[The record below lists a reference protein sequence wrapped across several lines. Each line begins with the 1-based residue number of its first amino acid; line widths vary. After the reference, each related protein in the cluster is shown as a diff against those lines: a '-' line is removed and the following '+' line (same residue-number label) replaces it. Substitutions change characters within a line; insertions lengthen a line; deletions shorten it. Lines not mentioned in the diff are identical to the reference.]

1 MPNLKDLLEN
11 ARFFGAK
18 SEALEAVDV
27 IRSADA
33 VGHSL
38 QLVRAHHGGTTS
50 LYQVLVDA
58 AGNEVLGENA
68 TALGNALAG
77 GSPAGFG
84 ELHGSAAKLAGLS
97 GTAIDGEQTNTT
109 LVFGKQLVV
118 KYFRQLQPG
127 VNPDVELLRDIGDCP
142 HIAPV
147 RGWVSTEL
155 DGAELTLAML
165 QDFIPDAVDGWEYA
179 LGFARLK
186 APFSPETNLIGEAT
200 RSVHEALARA
210 FPTTELPA
218 ATLVERLEGQLDEL
232 VARAEVLRPFQQRAR
247 TFYRRLLA
255 GGDTLVPVQRLH
267 GDLHLGQ
274 LLRSPADYVLID
286 FEGEP
291 ARPIAQ
297 RRELDCPLRDIAGL
311 LRSLDYAA
319 HTASADKEW
328 AQAAGRGLLAGY
340 GIEQSPLLSAYV
352 LDKALYEVVY
362 ETTHRPDWVDIPL
375 AAVSRLLD

>member
-1 MPNLKDLLEN
+1 MPSLKELLEN

-18 SEALEAVDV
+18 SEALDSVDV
-27 IRSADA
+27 IRSANA

-68 TALGNALAG
+68 TALGESLARG
-77 GSPAGFG
+77 APAGFG
-84 ELHGSAAKLAGLS
+84 ELHGSAVKLAGLS
-97 GTAIDGEQTNTT
+97 GRAIDGEQTNTT
-109 LVFGKQLVV
+109 LVFDEQLVV

-155 DGAELTLAML
+155 DGDELTLAML
-165 QDFIPDAVDGWEYA
+165 QDFIPDTVDGWEYA
-179 LGFARLK
+179 LGFARIG
-186 APFSPETNLIGEAT
+186 ATFSPETNLIGAAT

-210 FPTTELPA
+210 FPTTEVAA
-218 ATLVERLEGQLDEL
+218 ATLVERLEGELSDL
-232 VARAEVLRPFQQRAR
+232 VARAEVLRPFKQQAR
-247 TFYRRLLA
+247 EFYRHLLDGEA
-255 GGDTLVPVQRLH
+255 TRVPVQRLH

-274 LLRSPADYVLID
+274 LLRSPVDYVLID

-291 ARPIAQ
+291 ARPIAK
-297 RRELDCPLRDIAGL
+297 RRELDSPLRDVAGL

-319 HTASADKEW
+319 HTAAADAEW
-328 AQAAGRGLLAGY
+328 TQHASRGLLSGY
-340 GIEQSPLLSAYV
+340 GIEPSPLLSAYV

-375 AAVSRLLD
+375 AAVSRLVA

>member
-18 SEALEAVDV
+18 SETLDSVDV
-27 IRSADA
+27 VRSAPA
-33 VGHSL
+33 AGHSL
-38 QLVRAHHGGTTS
+38 QLVRARHGDGTS

-58 AGNEVLGENA
+58 AGNDVLGDNA
-68 TALGNALAG
+68 TALGESLVDGA
-77 GSPAGFG
+77 PAGFG

-97 GTAIDGEQTNTT
+97 GRAIDGEQTNTT
-109 LVFGKQLVV
+109 LVFGDQLVV

-127 VNPDVELLRDIGDCP
+127 MNPDVELLRDLADCP

-155 DGAELTLAML
+155 DGEELTLAML

-179 LGFARLK
+179 LGFARIG
-186 APFSPETNLIGEAT
+186 APFSPEANLIGEAT
-200 RSVHEALARA
+200 RSVHEALAQA
-210 FPTTELPA
+210 FPTTELA
-218 ATLVERLEGQLDEL
+218 ADTLVARLEEQLSGL

-247 TFYRRLLA
+247 EFYQQLLA
-255 GGDTLVPVQRLH
+255 GEATPVPVQRLH

-274 LLRSPADYVLID
+274 LLRSPEDYVLID

-291 ARPIAQ
+291 ARPITR
-297 RRELDCPLRDIAGL
+297 RRELDSPLRDIAGL

-319 HTASADKEW
+319 HTVSAEAGWGQTAS
-328 AQAAGRGLLAGY
+328 RGLLAGY
-340 GIEQSPLLSAYV
+340 GVEQSPLLSAYV

>member
-18 SEALEAVDV
+18 SETIDSVD
-27 IRSADA
+27 ILRSAPA
-33 VGHSL
+33 AGHSL
-38 QLVRAHHGGTTS
+38 QLVRARHGDDTS

-58 AGNEVLGENA
+58 AGNDVLGDNA
-68 TALGNALAG
+68 TALGEALAG
-77 GSPAGFG
+77 GAPAGFG
-84 ELHGSAAKLAGLS
+84 ELHGSAAKLTGLS
-97 GTAIDGEQTNTT
+97 GQAIDGEQTNTT
-109 LVFGKQLVV
+109 LVFGDQLVV

-127 VNPDVELLRDIGDCP
+127 VNPDVEMLRDLGDCP
-142 HIAPV
+142 HVAPV

-155 DGAELTLAML
+155 DGEELTLAML

-179 LGFARLK
+179 LGFARLG
-186 APFSPETNLIGEAT
+186 APFSPETNLIGAAT
-200 RSVHEALARA
+200 RSVHEALAWA
-210 FPTTELPA
+210 FPTTELA
-218 ATLVERLEGQLDEL
+218 AETLVERLEDQLSGL
-232 VARAEVLRPFQQRAR
+232 VARAEVLRPFQDQAR
-247 TFYRRLLA
+247 EFYRHLLD
-255 GGDTLVPVQRLH
+255 GGSTLVPVQRLH

-274 LLRSPADYVLID
+274 LLRSPEDYVLID

-297 RRELDCPLRDIAGL
+297 RRQLDSPLRDVAGL

-319 HTASADKEW
+319 HTASAETGW
-328 AQAAGRGLLAGY
+328 VRSASRGLLAGY
-340 GIEQSPLLSAYV
+340 GVEQSPLLSAYV